1 MKSSHIEEEVELIDC
16 LRIIGRRRRL
26 ILLGIFLPLITVG
39 IIGFFRPPVYEATA
53 QVRVGRVW
61 EKEIEN
67 PYLIVERIMGDAF
80 LSEVIQRF
88 NLSASPQQIRKGK
101 VIEVNVIEGGIA
113 GQKLALLISIEAR
126 SSDPKT
132 SVDIVDMVANLIIQE
147 SKGRFE
153 EKLNEY
159 KAYEEEL
166 DREVKRIEEQI
177 DDLGEMIKKQQFNPT
192 VSAPSV
198 ILLQAQLEQKSVQL
212 LAFKKELK
220 DTRINN
226 VSSIVTES
234 TKLISPPFLPKYR
247 VNSGIE
253 LKMGFA
259 AILGF
264 SVTLMLSFFLEYLV
278 RVRARESK
286 SRFVQE
292 KTVPG
297 KDDLSEPTSLQRFEK
312 S

>member
-1 MKSSHIEEEVELIDC
+1 MKNSSMEEEVELIDC
-16 LRIIGRRRRL
+16 LRVIGRRRNL
-26 ILLGIFLPLITVG
+26 ILLGIFLPLIVVG
-39 IIGFFRPPVYEATA
+39 IIGFFLPPVYEATA

-67 PYLIVERIMGDAF
+67 PYLIVERILSDDF
-80 LSEVIQRF
+80 LSKVIQRL
-88 NLSASPQQIRKGK
+88 NLPASPQEIRKGK
-101 VIEVNVIEGGIA
+101 AIEARVVEGGTT
-113 GQKLALLISIEAR
+113 GQMLALLLSIEAR
-126 SSDPKT
+126 SNDPKM
-132 SVDIVDMVANLIIQE
+132 SVDIVNLVANLIIEE

-159 KAYEEEL
+159 RTYEKEL

-177 DDLGEMIKKQQFNPT
+177 DDLGKMIKKQQLSPT
-192 VSAPSV
+192 VNAPSV

-226 VSSIVTES
+226 NSSIVTES
-234 TKLISPPFLPKYR
+234 TKLISPPFFPQYR
-247 VNSGIE
+247 VNSGIK

-264 SVTLMLSFFLEYLV
+264 SVTLMLSFFLEYLE

-286 SRFVQE
+286 SRFGQE
-292 KTVPG
+292 KTIPG
-297 KDDLSEPTSLQRFEK
+297 KSDRSETTPLQRLEK